1 MKTKLVTFLMAGCMS
16 IVIALAQPGPR
27 STPEERA
34 KMQTEQLVQR
44 LKLTEKQ
51 KEDVYKIHLK
61 YAKDRPQMDQ
71 NMSREERRE
80 AFEKHQKKQD
90 EELKPLFTPDQQKE
104 YEKVQKERAERMR
117 QGGGRR

>member
-1 MKTKLVTFLMAGCMS
+1 MV
-16 IVIALAQPGPR
+16 LAQPGPR

-34 KMQTEQLVQR
+34 KQQTEQLVQR
-44 LKLTEKQ
+44 LKLTDKQ
-51 KEDVYKIHLK
+51 KEEVQKIHLK
-61 YAKDRPQMDQ
+61 YAKERPQMDQ

-80 AFEKHQKKQD
+80 VFEKHQKKQD
-90 EELKPLFTPDQQKE
+90 EELKPIFTQEQQKE